1 MKHPIYLLL
10 TGAACVWLLLAHA
23 RGLNPLLSLLS
34 RHIGPAGAGLHH
46 K

>member
-10 TGAACVWLLLAHA
+10 TGTACAYLMMAHT
-23 RGLNPLLSLLS
+23 RGLNPLLTLFSPRL
-34 RHIGPAGAGLHH
+34 GPAGAGLHH